1 VVKRLGERKA
11 LITGLMFGIAGFTIY
26 GAASVPE
33 LVWLAIPVM
42 SLWAFYGPSVQ
53 GLMSKRVSP
62 SEQGQLQGANASMM
76 GIASLFT
83 PTLYTQVFAYSI
95 DPEVGLNMPGAPFY
109 LAAVML
115 VIALAISMRVA
126 RPVPAASVQPA
137 GGG

>member
-1 VVKRLGERKA
+1 L
-11 LITGLMFGIAGFTIY
+11 LFGIVGFTLY

-53 GLMSKRVSP
+53 GLMSKRVSA
-62 SEQGQLQGANASMM
+62 SEQGQLQGANASLM

-83 PTLYTQVFAYSI
+83 PTLYTQIFAYSI
-95 DPEVGLNMPGAPFY
+95 DPDVGLNLPGAPFY
-109 LAAVML
+109 FAGLML

-126 RPVPAASVQPA
+126 RPVPTHSAQPA
-137 GGG
+137 E

>member
-1 VVKRLGERKA
+1 
-11 LITGLMFGIAGFTIY
+11 
-26 GAASVPE
+26 
-33 LVWLAIPVM
+33 
-42 SLWAFYGPSVQ
+42 
-53 GLMSKRVSP
+53 MSKRVSP